1 MPRYERRRQRRTHCQ
16 GSQAFQDIAFLEDN
30 GTWPLFRK
38 PCIRSSV
45 FHLAQDNWR
54 DIDAYCP
61 LFTGVCDE
69 SHSNGTRT
77 AADIEDAVR
86 LFDLWQQKS
95 SLRLS
100 CAGLLGCKSLAP
112 ISLVIVIHLARTRIA
127 N

>member
-16 GSQAFQDIAFLEDN
+16 GSQAFKDIAFLEDN

-38 PCIRSSV
+38 PCIRNSV
-45 FHLAQDNWR
+45 FYLAQDNWR

-77 AADIEDAVR
+77 AADIEDQSVSLTYGSKKAASDSAVR
-86 LFDLWQQKS
+86 VCWVAKV
-95 SLRLS
+95 
-100 CAGLLGCKSLAP
+100 LLQYPWL
-112 ISLVIVIHLARTRIA
+112 L
-127 N
+127 